1 MGKFKWILI
10 CGALVLAFGA
20 NAAAA
25 GSNAK
30 VFLQEDGTTEFSATL
45 ATFVSS
51 LTEGTR
57 TAISV
62 SNTLA
67 TPVVEGIEFGG
78 FPTGGDTEGAVWAF
92 CYNTLGDDE
101 PTPTP
106 HEAAPWVYSSSLNG
120 VVGTGLTEDGVL
132 MPGSTWIVF
141 ADEILATL
149 GFDAETENFVG
160 YCYFVG
166 EFDAIAGTYVN
177 TFVSVSSQQA
187 FPMQADFA
195 GVPIDVSFV
204 EEPTPQ

>member
-10 CGALVLAFGA
+10 CGALVLAFGT

-25 GSNAK
+25 GSDAQ
-30 VFLQEDGTTEFSATL
+30 VFLQEDGTPEFSATL

-62 SNTLA
+62 SNTLG
-67 TPVVEGIEFGG
+67 TPNVEGVEFSG
-78 FPTGGDTEGAVWAF
+78 FPEGGNTEGAVWAF
-92 CYNTLGDDE
+92 CYNTLEDG
-101 PTPTP
+101 
-106 HEAAPWVYSSSLNG
+106 APYVYSSSLNG

-141 ADEILATL
+141 ADEILETL
-149 GFDAETENFVG
+149 GFDPAADNFVG

-187 FPMQADFA
+187 FPMQADFG
-195 GVPIDVSFV
+195 GVPIDVSLV
-204 EEPTPQ
+204 EP

>member
-25 GSNAK
+25 GSDAQ
-30 VFLQEDGTTEFSATL
+30 VFLQEDGTPAFSATL

-62 SNTLA
+62 SNTLG
-67 TPVVEGIEFGG
+67 TPAVDGVEFDG
-78 FPTGGDTEGAVWAF
+78 FPTGGNTEGAVWAF
-92 CYNTLGDDE
+92 CFNTLPDGQDY
-101 PTPTP
+101 
-106 HEAAPWVYSSSLNG
+106 VYSSVLNG
-120 VVGTGLTEDGVL
+120 PVGTGLTEGGVL
-132 MPGSTWIVF
+132 MPGQTWIVF
-141 ADEILATL
+141 ADEILGTV
-149 GFDAETENFVG
+149 GFDPATENFAG

-187 FPMQADFA
+187 FPMQADFT
-195 GVPIDVSFV
+195 GTPIKVTLV
-204 EEPTPQ
+204 EP